1 MNKSLRFVLVLIVV
15 LLVPSVAYARSYS
28 IDEVRIDATV
38 DREGALAVEETR
50 TFSFDGSFNGVYW
63 NLVKGEYEGRNIVPR
78 IEFVGEKV
86 AGNVKAFERTDS
98 EEDGTYRVTD
108 RGSYDELKIFS
119 AHGDEDVQFVIGVTY
134 PNMVSR
140 WEDVAELYWKFVSD
154 GWDEPSDNVTCVVR
168 LPVPQGEVVTPEEN
182 VRAWGHGPLDA
193 TVEIDGSAVVYKV
206 PGVGTSEFAE
216 SRITFPASW
225 VPKAQQLS
233 QVRLQSILSE
243 ERRWADE
250 ANAQRERARM
260 LVGGSTAAMAVV
272 PIASLATFAALL
284 FRYKRA
290 HKATFDDKYFRDVPS
305 DDHPALLGA
314 IFRDGTPASADFTAS
329 LMRLVDTGKIRLDKV
344 DYTEQGRRGRIKER
358 QDYRL
363 LALNRIEGGLRGD
376 DVAAACDRIDRATF
390 AFLFQTVAGHHDQKK
405 GLKGPEGQE
414 YVLGSYFAEVARTH
428 PQSYENGYNN
438 WVTSVTSSME
448 TRRFTKD
455 DEKSG
460 RGLVIG
466 LTVTC
471 FAVSSAL
478 FVVGLFCGADPLLL
492 LCLFALGLV
501 VGALGIVL
509 ATRLKPMSR
518 EAIEIKAKLVALRR
532 WLKDFTRLDEAVP
545 TDVVLWNKLLVMATV
560 LGVAD
565 DVIRQLKVAM
575 PRLLEDPG
583 FYAYG
588 WFYRDRHIGTPADT
602 MASSFGQAHSVSA
615 AKLAESSSSSGGGGG
630 GGFSGGGGGGF
641 GGGGGGG
648 AF

>member
-1 MNKSLRFVLVLIVV
+1 MNKYLRFVFVLTVV
-15 LLVPSVAYARSYS
+15 LMIPSVAYARSYS
-28 IDEVRIDATV
+28 IDQVSIDAAI
-38 DREGALAVEETR
+38 DRKGTLTVEETR

-78 IEFVGEKV
+78 IGFVGVKD
-86 AGNVKAFERTDS
+86 AGDVVAFEQSDS
-98 EEDGTYRVTD
+98 ERDGTYQITD

-119 AHGDEDVQFVIGVTY
+119 AHEDEDAQFVIGLTY
-134 PNMVSR
+134 PNMVSK

-168 LPVPQGEVVTPEEN
+168 LPVPEGEVVTPEEN

-193 TVEIDGSAVVYKV
+193 SVEFDGNEVVYKV

-216 SRITFPASW
+216 ARITFPTSW
-225 VPKAQQLS
+225 VPKAKQLS
-233 QVRLQSILSE
+233 QARLQNILSE
-243 ERRWADE
+243 ERSWANE
-250 ANAQRERARM
+250 ANARRERARM
-260 LVGGSTAAMAVV
+260 LVGGSTAVMAGV
-272 PIASLATFAALL
+272 PLASLVAFAALL
-284 FRYKRA
+284 VRYKKA
-290 HKATFDDKYFRDVPS
+290 HKATFDDTYFRDVPS

-314 IFRDGTPASADFTAS
+314 IYRDGKPDSADFTAS
-329 LMRLVDTGKIRLDKV
+329 LMRLVDTGRIRLDKV
-344 DYTEQGRRGRIKER
+344 DYTEQGRRGHTKQR

-363 LALNRIEGGLRGD
+363 LACNRIEGGLRGD
-376 DVAAACDRIDRATF
+376 DVAAACDRIDRATYK
-390 AFLFQTVAGHHDQKK
+390 FLFQNVASHHRAKEE
-405 GLKGPEGQE
+405 LKGPEGQE
-414 YVLGSYFAEVARTH
+414 YVLCSDFDEVARTH

-438 WVTSVTSSME
+438 WVTSITSSME
-448 TRRFTKD
+448 TRGFSKD
-455 DEKSG
+455 GAKSG
-460 RGLVIG
+460 KGMAIG
-466 LTVTC
+466 LSVAC
-471 FAVSSAL
+471 FAVS
-478 FVVGLFCGADPLLL
+478 FVLLLVGIAFDANILLL

-509 ATRLKPMSR
+509 AFRLKPMSR
-518 EAIEIKAKLVALRR
+518 EAIEIKAKLAALRR
-532 WLKDFTRLDEAVP
+532 WLKDFTRLNEAVP

-575 PRLLEDPG
+575 PGLLVDSA

-588 WFYRDRHIGTPADT
+588 WYYRDRHIGTPAGS
-602 MASSFGQAHSVSA
+602 MESSFGQAHSVSA
-615 AKLAESSSSSGGGGG
+615 AKLAESSSSSGSGGG